1 MRLRVT
7 LRKSGAYITQISA
20 SEDKLYLRCFQ
31 EHRHAEWAAL
41 SLNTS
46 LMKEMSDC
54 NLARL
59 FHRQRTDT
67 HALSPFT
74 FSSKDFGRWR
84 RLCLARSFPT
94 LKKATPPQ
102 FNEGKPQQQYSNDWI
117 VYNIIPPPSWTG
129 PLCSLQAELLPP
141 QSKGGE
147 RKQARLSN
155 ANSIMTSHG
164 GKRIQGSLWSG
175 CAAGGFSAT
184 VSLQEGFCR
193 TRDPEQAPSSSS

>member
-1 MRLRVT
+1 MNHLAVFQGSSNTGSPDKYICVSRFWNGRGYSASDRFSIQSHWRIASPSVGFYPPPFSRWMMRLRVT

-67 HALSPFT
+67 HTHSLPSRSHLKT
-74 FSSKDFGRWR
+74 
-84 RLCLARSFPT
+84 LADGGVF
-94 LKKATPPQ
+94 
-102 FNEGKPQQQYSNDWI
+102 
-117 VYNIIPPPSWTG
+117 V
-129 PLCSLQAELLPP
+129 LPEVFQP
-141 QSKGGE
+141 
-147 RKQARLSN
+147 
-155 ANSIMTSHG
+155 
-164 GKRIQGSLWSG
+164 
-175 CAAGGFSAT
+175 
-184 VSLQEGFCR
+184 
-193 TRDPEQAPSSSS
+193 